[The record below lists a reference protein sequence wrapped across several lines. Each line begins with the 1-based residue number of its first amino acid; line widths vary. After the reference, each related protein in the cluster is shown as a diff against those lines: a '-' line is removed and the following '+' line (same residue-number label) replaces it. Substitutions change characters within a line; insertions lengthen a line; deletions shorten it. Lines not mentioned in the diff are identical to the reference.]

1 MKGAPSACLA
11 SPCIGLNAGHA
22 VPHSHAFWF
31 QVATDGQ
38 AETDRPWSA
47 IVGNGQ
53 QNACG
58 WCKDKGG
65 VAWQITPHVLTAAAI
80 DPDPAVAKRAFE
92 TMMGMIEIEIAAI
105 EATRRG

>member
-1 MKGAPSACLA
+1 
-11 SPCIGLNAGHA
+11 
-22 VPHSHAFWF
+22 
-31 QVATDGQ
+31 
-38 AETDRPWSA
+38 
-47 IVGNGQ
+47 
-53 QNACG
+53 
-58 WCKDKGG
+58 

>member
-11 SPCIGLNAGHA
+11 
-22 VPHSHAFWF
+22 
-31 QVATDGQ
+31 
-38 AETDRPWSA
+38 TDRPWSA

-65 VAWQITPHVLTAAAI
+65 VSWQITPHVLTAAAI

-92 TMMGMIEIEIAAI
+92 AMMAMVKIEIAAI
-105 EATRRG
+105 EAARRG